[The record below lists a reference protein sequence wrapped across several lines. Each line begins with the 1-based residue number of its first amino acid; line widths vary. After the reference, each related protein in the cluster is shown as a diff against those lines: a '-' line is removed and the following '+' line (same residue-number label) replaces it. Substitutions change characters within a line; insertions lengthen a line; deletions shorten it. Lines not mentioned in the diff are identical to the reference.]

1 MDTARA
7 DKRQMIAYADSLTL
21 LFENIARVVEVNQP
35 ILESYYGPGRLVQM
49 ITILQGECDKEVK
62 YLLLEFNKIRQISRR
77 INQINEYIKS
87 GGNTT
92 GKGHYR
98 KASGSSTDK
107 LNPKDIDALI
117 GEITIMHARAELYVK
132 FIKRRISN
140 DLDSSSL
147 EDEEK
152 SKILKTFE
160 DMLQKSD
167 MSRQMQELLGTYLLF
182 ERYFME
188 ESVLKAISLDSY
200 EQGQTFSSMVDDV
213 FFIIRKSIRR
223 SITTHSLDGICA
235 VINNAASSFEGD
247 FITALK
253 TPLKA
258 GYPSGYI
265 DLAQAYNAFQTS
277 LQQGRIQTS
286 DAEQSRNTFIVH
298 LNNAD
303 RSTEFIETLYAGMLE
318 EVKSSFVGMSSR
330 EKEIL
335 ESCMS
340 GLKSV
345 GDSLKALVEFGM
357 QQLRSSAIKP
367 RLHPWVDQFLQHN
380 HNLNEEEL
388 STYEAGETFI
398 QFLIMQIDGLLIS
411 FKTVLSPRNYD
422 ALVGILA
429 ADVTSRLER
438 AVKKSSFNRVSIF
451 STSSL
456 LSKTN

>member
-1 MDTARA
+1 M
-7 DKRQMIAYADSLTL
+7 
-21 LFENIARVVEVNQP
+21 
-35 ILESYYGPGRLVQM
+35 
-49 ITILQGECDKEVK
+49 
-62 YLLLEFNKIRQISRR
+62 
-77 INQINEYIKS
+77 
-87 GGNTT
+87 
-92 GKGHYR
+92 
-98 KASGSSTDK
+98 
-107 LNPKDIDALI
+107 
-117 GEITIMHARAELYVK
+117 
-132 FIKRRISN
+132 
-140 DLDSSSL
+140 DSSSL

-265 DLAQAYNAFQTS
+265 DLALAYNAFQTS

-318 EVKSSFVGMSSR
+318 EVKLSFVGMSGR

-411 FKTVLSPRNYD
+411 FKSVLSPRNYD

-438 AVKKSSFNRVSIF
+438 DVKKSSFNRVSY
-451 STSSL
+451 
-456 LSKTN
+456 